1 MKKKM
6 YGLFELEDDTANAI
20 LKIDGEPVGTGVC
33 EYTLN
38 HKAGELPVV
47 DIKADVGVSGKKK
60 IHYKGVLCNEKNA
73 VYCPECGFLLGV
85 AMFKEGQMICP
96 ICKKAASRK

>member
-20 LKIDGEPVGTGVC
+20 IKIDGEPVGTGVC

-60 IHYKGVLCNEKNA
+60 FIIRVFYAMKKMQYIVLN
-73 VYCPECGFLLGV
+73 VDFY
-85 AMFKEGQMICP
+85 
-96 ICKKAASRK
+96 

>member
-1 MKKKM
+1 MKENEWF
-6 YGLFELEDDTANAI
+6 FELEDDTAKTI

-33 EYTLN
+33 EYTLH
-38 HKAGELPVV
+38 HKAGELPSV
-47 DIKADVGVSGKKK
+47 DITTDIGVNGSKK
-60 IHYKGVLCNEKNA
+60 IHYKGVLCNEKYA

-85 AMFKEGQMICP
+85 TMFEDGQIICS